1 MYGGGGGGGHYDGGS
16 GGAGNAN
23 ALFGGGGFMPSQ
35 STVVPENSG
44 LSKGRSAQTLLPL
57 TVKQTMDAAQTSG
70 DRSNFAIN
78 GVEVS
83 TIRLVGR
90 MLGKVER
97 VTDVVFTLDDGTGKI
112 DVNRWENEASDAKE
126 MADANN
132 ENYVIVIG
140 GLKGFQGK
148 RHVVAYAVRR
158 VTNFN
163 EITCHFLHCIQVHM
177 ELTGLKVDGNYISN
191 LVLSVFHDPSVM
203 DQEHGLHIKDVID
216 RLKLPDDVV
225 RTRLAACFP
234 AHRFFKFLVVIISI
248 VLVKGTEP
256 LTGGTSATQ
265 FVALGRL
272 LRAAIQGHVDVGN
285 IYNTIDDFHYKSVR
299 NG

>member
-177 ELTGLKVDGNYISN
+177 ELTGLKIYSSAATYGGVAHAPSQPNPVDGNYISN

-225 RTRLAACFP
+225 
-234 AHRFFKFLVVIISI
+234 S
-248 VLVKGTEP
+248 
-256 LTGGTSATQ
+256 
-265 FVALGRL
+265 
-272 LRAAIQGHVDVGN
+272 AAIQGHVDVGN

>member
-44 LSKGRSAQTLLPL
+44 LSKVLPNSPLFCFLSSICSPSYADPSWALPIDRCGGQGRSAQTLLPL

-126 MADANN
+126 MADA
-132 ENYVIVIG
+132 
-140 GLKGFQGK
+140 K
-148 RHVVAYAVRR
+148 R

-225 RTRLAACFP
+225 
-234 AHRFFKFLVVIISI
+234 S
-248 VLVKGTEP
+248 
-256 LTGGTSATQ
+256 
-265 FVALGRL
+265 
-272 LRAAIQGHVDVGN
+272 AAIQGHVDVGN

>member
-1 MYGGGGGGGHYDGGS
+1 
-16 GGAGNAN
+16 
-23 ALFGGGGFMPSQ
+23 MPSQ

-126 MADANN
+126 MADA
-132 ENYVIVIG
+132 
-140 GLKGFQGK
+140 K
-148 RHVVAYAVRR
+148 
-158 VTNFN
+158 
-163 EITCHFLHCIQVHM
+163 
-177 ELTGLKVDGNYISN
+177 
-191 LVLSVFHDPSVM
+191 
-203 DQEHGLHIKDVID
+203 
-216 RLKLPDDVV
+216 
-225 RTRLAACFP
+225 
-234 AHRFFKFLVVIISI
+234 
-248 VLVKGTEP
+248 
-256 LTGGTSATQ
+256 
-265 FVALGRL
+265 
-272 LRAAIQGHVDVGN
+272 
-285 IYNTIDDFHYKSVR
+285 
-299 NG
+299 